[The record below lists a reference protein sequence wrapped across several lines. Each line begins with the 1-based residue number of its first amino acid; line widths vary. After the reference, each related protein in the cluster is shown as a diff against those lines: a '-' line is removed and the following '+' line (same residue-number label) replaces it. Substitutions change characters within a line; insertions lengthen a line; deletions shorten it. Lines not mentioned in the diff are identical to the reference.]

1 MPKGKRTAFR
11 RRVGAV
17 LAVLCALMAALLL
30 CAGILLRAELTAQND
45 RLNELR
51 AELSEAREES
61 TRLRIEYESLF
72 DLAELEEYAKNVLGM
87 KKPDS
92 EQIIKTEI
100 SAGDR

>member
-1 MPKGKRTAFR
+1 MPKGKRKVFR

-17 LAVLCALMAALLL
+17 LAVICAAMAALLL

-51 AELSEAREES
+51 AELSEARE
-61 TRLRIEYESLF
+61 TNIRLRIEYESLF
-72 DLAELEEYAKNVLGM
+72 DLAELEEYAKNILGM
-87 KKPDS
+87 KSPDS
-92 EQIIKTEI
+92 KQIIKTEI